1 MWEGGSRVG
10 DHAKPARWWLRI
22 GSLLALS
29 SGALTSARKGGAI
42 VLHNVPTPLVVNY
55 YVLYMYI
62 HHVILPHVVFLSMY
76 VHN

>member
-1 MWEGGSRVG
+1 MLEELADGT
-10 DHAKPARWWLRI
+10 A
-22 GSLLALS
+22 LLALARCWHR
-29 SGALTSARKGGAI
+29 GDPTSARKGGAI
-42 VLHNVPTPLVVNY
+42 VSHIDPTPLVVNY